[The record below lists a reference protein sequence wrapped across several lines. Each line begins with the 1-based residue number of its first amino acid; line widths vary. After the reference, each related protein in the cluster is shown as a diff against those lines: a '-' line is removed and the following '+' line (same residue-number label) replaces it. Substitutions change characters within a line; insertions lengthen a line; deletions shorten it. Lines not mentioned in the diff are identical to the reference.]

1 MSSIVRVA
9 CLRIPRF
16 PIGAVWQAP
25 TTSDGRGHGTGD
37 RPREEGDRAWDE
49 LPLALSH
56 PSHPDRL
63 IMVTRHAA
71 SLGVLNGMSVSAA
84 RAVCADLD
92 VRPWDARIVRQSVHR
107 VSAELLSLSPQ
118 VTPERPGVWWIGANG
133 LPAGHSG
140 RHPEADLVAA
150 LLALGRPW
158 HPHARAGVASSCV
171 AAQAA
176 TWLRTPGHVVPP
188 GRDGAFLRHAPL
200 SLIPMDADLRETLGA
215 LGLTVAGELAALDAG
230 DVEQRFGP
238 SGLTAWHLAR
248 GDDHRRA
255 MLSRPAPDD
264 TVELDLPVPADTL
277 EPVLFLVRAA
287 LGRLLDLVRADAQA
301 IARLEI
307 ECRLDAIPEN
317 GERRTENGTSVRG
330 LPAQVV
336 VAPAR
341 PLARLDPLY
350 EQCRASLEDFVVE
363 APVVGIVVRVVE
375 RAAAT
380 GEQGD
385 LLHTGWR
392 DPAAA
397 DAAFARLRA
406 ALGPGTVVRPVARDA
421 FAPERR
427 GGWEVGGGNSS
438 GGNVGGGTRGGRTS
452 SGRGGIA
459 DAAPAAMPPAVFRL
473 LHPAEAVTTDGN
485 AFTWRGR
492 TRPIV
497 QRHGAERLSGE
508 WWKDPYARDY
518 CCWESEGVVFLSW
531 RSEASWFL
539 QGWWD

>member
-1 MSSIVRVA
+1 
-9 CLRIPRF
+9 
-16 PIGAVWQAP
+16 
-25 TTSDGRGHGTGD
+25 
-37 RPREEGDRAWDE
+37 
-49 LPLALSH
+49 
-56 PSHPDRL
+56 
-63 IMVTRHAA
+63 MVTRHSE
-71 SLGVLNGMSVSAA
+71 SLGALNGMSVSAA

-92 VRPWDARIVRQSVHR
+92 VRPWDARIVRQAVHR

-118 VTPERPGVWWIGANG
+118 VTLERPGVWWIGAHG
-133 LPAGHSG
+133 LPSAGVRHAE
-140 RHPEADLVAA
+140 RHPEAHLVSA
-150 LLALGRPW
+150 LLALGRRW

-176 TWLRTPGHVVPP
+176 TWLRSPGHVVPP
-188 GRDGAFLRHAPL
+188 GGDRAFLRDAPL
-200 SLIPMDADLRETLGA
+200 PLIPMAADLRETLAA

-238 SGLTAWHLAR
+238 PGLAAWHLAR
-248 GDDHRRA
+248 GDDRRRA

-287 LGRLLDLVRADAQA
+287 LGRLLDLARADAQA
-301 IARLEI
+301 IARLELVFLLD
-307 ECRLDAIPEN
+307 ETARRLAAPAASADVT
-317 GERRTENGTSVRG
+317 R

-350 EQCRASLEDFVVE
+350 EQCRASIEDFVVE

-375 RAAAT
+375 RAPVP

-406 ALGPGTVVRPVARDA
+406 ALGPGTVVRPMARDA
-421 FAPERR
+421 FVPERM
-427 GGWEVGGGNSS
+427 GEWSN
-438 GGNVGGGTRGGRTS
+438 
-452 SGRGGIA
+452 SGREVRGRYGGS
-459 DAAPAAMPPAVFRL
+459 AAPAAPPAAVFRL
-473 LHPAEAVTTDGN
+473 LHPAESITTDGT

-492 TRPIV
+492 SWPITA
-497 QRHGAERLSGE
+497 RHGAERLSGE

-518 CCWESEGVVFLSW
+518 CCWESEGVVFLCW
-531 RSEASWFL
+531 RTDAAWFL